1 MHPSLKS
8 YLTLFAVISVAMLA
22 AVKSAVAESTPD
34 MQSLTPENAAFAAR
48 SLDFIDKMG
57 KIYFDTAARL
67 NGDDN
72 RIEEMYRDNEEA
84 TWDVKVARGPVMEKA
99 GHILT
104 VVKKGTWQRETS
116 WARFFVMT
124 VHPKTPRVG
133 IMQASFI
140 VQFFPDDTSSVAG
153 VIDIMPA
160 AMHEDDLDEIRQAVE
175 VVFQAYGKDGEK
187 YRRQSCEGS
196 EAEDMRYRRRSACVG
211 GNFFGRE
218 MMSVT
223 EENFSFYTEAYQ
235 TFVESYLDVL
245 ERRKDDPYTEEDM
258 ALQDE
263 MRKNWFEDRL
273 FVDPNTT
280 NFTPYEIWSLYSLP
294 PTVKF

>member
-1 MHPSLKS
+1 M
-8 YLTLFAVISVAMLA
+8 LTATASNNAI
-22 AVKSAVAESTPD
+22 AETTAD
-34 MQSLTPENAAFAAR
+34 MANLTPENAAFASR
-48 SLDFIDKMG
+48 SLDFIEKMG
-57 KIYFDTAARL
+57 KIYFDTADRL
-67 NGDDN
+67 NGIDN
-72 RIEEMYRDNEEA
+72 QLEELYRDNEDA
-84 TWDVKVARGPVMEKA
+84 TWEVKVARGPVMEKA

-104 VVKKGTWQRETS
+104 TVKKGTWQSETK

-124 VHPKTPRVG
+124 VHPKTPLVG

-160 AMHEDDLDEIRQAVE
+160 AMHEDDLDEIRQAVDI
-175 VVFQAYGKDGEK
+175 VYQAYGKDGEK

-196 EAEDMRYRRRSACVG
+196 GSEDMRYRRRSACVG

-223 EENFSFYTEAYQ
+223 EENFTFYSEAYQ

-245 ERRKDDPYTEEDM
+245 ERRKDDHYTDDDI
-258 ALQDE
+258 AIQDT